1 MPARTDL
8 RDGGPKGCVP
18 VRAREKG
25 LTMIEALV
33 AIVVMTSILLGL
45 YALLDSSNK
54 LAKQETNVAESQQ
67 SARVGIYEV
76 SKLIRQA
83 RVGQLYYGNA
93 VLPVVN
99 NAPGGTTLTDLSG
112 GVHYIRKGTD
122 VVGIRGILLAD
133 RYAMTTGDV
142 TCNGTCT
149 SSSVMSV
156 TIRSIANNGV
166 VNYASGTTPSIA
178 SRSRPFYFVAADG
191 STQSVTIG
199 GKPYL
204 IPLYYVGLV
213 DTAGTWYTQTADTFN
228 FSINPQ
234 DAGARKYN
242 ASSAGAPALEK
253 PYAGGAVDEVRFFV
267 DEGPNDGSSSAL
279 DTHPSLAQAVFDPS
293 SGNYDIQPL
302 VDEVEDFQV
311 AYGVDGIA
319 GVAPDRG
326 ISPTV
331 VNTSAVNLDEWVGNV
346 ATEISGSLVMS
357 STDPKHIDAF
367 IDTSI
372 ASGLPNPALATPA
385 LRAVW
390 LSLVVK
396 SSDPDMRYDGPGAR
410 GFQVLD
416 STAVSFSATAS
427 TGRSYRRRVQSLAV
441 ALRNFQ

>member
-1 MPARTDL
+1 
-8 RDGGPKGCVP
+8 V

-25 LTMIEALV
+25 LTMLEALV
-33 AIVVMTSILLGL
+33 AIVVMVSIMLGL
-45 YALLDSSNK
+45 YALLDASNK
-54 LAKQETNVAESQQ
+54 LAKQETNVAEAQQ

-76 SKLIRQA
+76 SRLIRQA
-83 RVGQLYYGNA
+83 RVGQLFYGNA
-93 VLPVVN
+93 ILPIVN
-99 NAPGGTTLTDLSG
+99 NAPGGTSVTDLSG
-112 GVHYIRKGTD
+112 GAHYIRKGTD
-122 VVGIRGILLAD
+122 VISARGILLAD

-142 TCNGTCT
+142 SCSGTCN

-156 TIRSIANNGV
+156 TIRSTANNGV

-178 SRSRPFYFVAADG
+178 SRTRPFYFVAADG
-191 STQSVTIG
+191 STQSITVG

-204 IPLYYVGLV
+204 FPLYYVGLV
-213 DTAGTWYTQTADTFN
+213 DTAGTWYTQTATTFT
-228 FSINPQ
+228 FSMNPQ
-234 DAGARKYN
+234 DAGARKFN

-267 DEGPNDGSSSAL
+267 DEGIADGSGSLA
-279 DTHPSLAQAVFDPS
+279 DTHPSLAQAIYDPS
-293 SGNYDIQPL
+293 SGNYDVQTL

-331 VNTSAVNLDEWVGNV
+331 VDTSAANLDEWVGNV
-346 ATEISGSLVMS
+346 ATEVQNSLVLS
-357 STDPKHIDAF
+357 ASDPKHVAAF
-367 IDTSI
+367 VDTSI
-372 ASGLPNPALATPA
+372 ASGPPNPALATPA

-410 GFQVLD
+410 GFQALD
-416 STAVSFSATAS
+416 STAVPFSSTSS
-427 TGRSYRRRVQSLAV
+427 TGRPYRRRLQSLAV